1 MTDPRPRDKYG
12 AWLNTH
18 PNGPGWCKRGH
29 DTRVTGTY
37 AGGDCAQC
45 SRDKAKARYA
55 AGRGAKVAARR
66 AARAVVADPNIV
78 QSDVEAMRERVR
90 STRCEHC
97 DGAGEFKTAVGWLC
111 LVHRNQRLTA
121 LRAC

>member
-1 MTDPRPRDKYG
+1 MTEPRPRNHG
-12 AWLNTH
+12 GGWLTVH

-45 SRDKAKARYA
+45 SRDKARARYA

-66 AARAVVADPNIV
+66 AAAAISADPKIILDDI
-78 QSDVEAMRERVR
+78 QAMRERVR

-97 DGAGEFKTAVGWLC
+97 GSTGEFETAVGWLC
-111 LVHRNQRLTA
+111 LVHRNQRLEA